1 MIHIQYMNSQ
11 MRVLL
16 RKYARGLRLYDLA
29 VVFLNK
35 NLRTRR
41 GYPSLQLKAVERLGI
56 RLLGHVSVAG
66 ENYYGNADEEKL

>member
-1 MIHIQYMNSQ
+1 MIDEFYL
-11 MRVLL
+11 MRLSIFGHLFLSIVIILVFICCLL

-41 GYPSLQLKAVERLGI
+41 GYPSLQLK
-56 RLLGHVSVAG
+56 
-66 ENYYGNADEEKL
+66 EKNLAK

>member
-41 GYPSLQLKAVERLGI
+41 GYPSLQLK
-56 RLLGHVSVAG
+56 
-66 ENYYGNADEEKL
+66 EKNLAK